1 MQNAFSSNLRP
12 EHESGW
18 ISTQFK
24 LQAYSPIWQEN
35 HAPTETRKVRP
46 YFVLLSAISN
56 QGSSYRQL
64 WEKGLR
70 DPLLCIAFH
79 RCRPGKFDQPG
90 NLGKKDSGG
99 RSELHRNAVH
109 AVALVGRRL
118 EAFSF
123 EHMAQM
129 PAASCACD
137 LYPPTIRVR
146 RPLYSSWKPFEEGWP
161 ATAGVKLG
169 GGFVQGRST
178 ASTVVHPTTVELVVL
193 ACSRQPGYIA
203 MWS

>member
-1 MQNAFSSNLRP
+1 M
-12 EHESGW
+12 
-18 ISTQFK
+18 
-24 LQAYSPIWQEN
+24 
-35 HAPTETRKVRP
+35 
-46 YFVLLSAISN
+46 
-56 QGSSYRQL
+56 
-64 WEKGLR
+64 
-70 DPLLCIAFH
+70 
-79 RCRPGKFDQPG
+79 
-90 NLGKKDSGG
+90 
-99 RSELHRNAVH
+99 
-109 AVALVGRRL
+109 ALVGRRL

-193 ACSRQPGYIA
+193 ACSRQLGVLEAEDAELLRGEDGPPLLLGLWLVVPRRHHRAAANPGAGGALRRQAGRGRSGAGGESRIGEGRCFVLHCT
-203 MWS
+203 S